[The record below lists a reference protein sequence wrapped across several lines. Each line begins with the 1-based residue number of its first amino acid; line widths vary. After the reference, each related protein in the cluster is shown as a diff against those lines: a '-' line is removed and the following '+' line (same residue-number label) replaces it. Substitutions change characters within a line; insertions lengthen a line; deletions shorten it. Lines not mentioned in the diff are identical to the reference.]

1 MFSIPLARPKITE
14 EDIDK
19 VSNVLRSGMLV
30 QGKEV
35 LQLEESIANYVGCKE
50 AIAVSNGTASLHLSL
65 IALGVGPGDEVIVPA
80 LSYIATANVVE
91 LVGAKPVFVDISL
104 ETFNIDISK
113 IKNSI
118 NPKTKAI
125 IPVHEFG
132 LPCDISEIVKIAK
145 KHNLFVIEDSACGLG
160 ATENNKFTGSFGHA
174 GSFSFHPRKAITSG
188 EGGII
193 TTSDPVLASKIR
205 TLRNHGVSIE
215 NEKMEFSEAG
225 FNYRLTDIQA
235 SLLNSQFKRFN
246 NQLERKKEIV
256 SYYLNHIKNEYV
268 ILPIAT
274 QEKIHSWQSFHILI
288 DKRLN
293 RDKLMDSLKKKG
305 IGTNYGA
312 QCIPHMKYYQKKYG
326 MNCNEDFPN
335 ALYAY
340 NHGLV
345 IPLYE
350 SLQKEEI
357 NYIVQEINKVEL

>member
-1 MFSIPLARPKITE
+1 MFTIPLARPKITE

-35 LQLEESIANYVGCKE
+35 LQLEESIANYVGCNE

-104 ETFNIDISK
+104 ETFNIDTSK

-125 IPVHEFG
+125 VPVHEFG

-293 RDKLMDSLKKKG
+293 RDKLIDSLKKKG

-312 QCIPHMKYYQKKYG
+312 QCIPLMKYYQKKYG
-326 MNCNEDFPN
+326 MNCNQDFPN